1 MTIKLTALLVQ
12 VKAQSDNTQKAKLI
26 ADFISSN
33 KTQLEEELGGEINL
47 INYQL
52 PTYSKPKTNDQLK
65 SSFVDDKSQT
75 IKIVGIL
82 RKKESKTMGILGDGV
97 DARRTEGRAAT
108 FCTAEKQ
115 EAAAM

>member
-1 MTIKLTALLVQ
+1 M
-12 VKAQSDNTQKAKLI
+12 
-26 ADFISSN
+26 
-33 KTQLEEELGGEINL
+33 GGEINL

-97 DARRTEGRAAT
+97 YYLPSLTEDALMDAGKSNIAKKMIKIISLST
-108 FCTAEKQ
+108 
-115 EAAAM
+115 